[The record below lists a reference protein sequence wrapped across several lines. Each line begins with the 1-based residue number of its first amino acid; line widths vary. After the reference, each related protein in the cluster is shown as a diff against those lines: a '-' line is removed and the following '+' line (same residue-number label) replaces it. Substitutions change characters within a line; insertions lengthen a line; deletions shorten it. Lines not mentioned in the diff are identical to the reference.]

1 MTKYIIL
8 FIFNIN
14 NKQKYN
20 IKELNIKLVNFLF
33 IITI

>member
-20 IKELNIKLVNFLF
+20 IKELDIKLVNFLF